1 MSGLQHVGGLTG
13 GVGNPGMNIV
23 IAVGRA
29 ARMGRFI
36 RTTVIVEYAAKLD
49 VCRVCQYFQPN
60 YYLSEWRAL
69 RDMNRQKD
77 TRSSLDRSSTSSRM
91 PFVNNRPNSF
101 GAENEIEPHRKRFF
115 HDLARAVGISKE
127 DSEDHVHS
135 THSARQMRR
144 KAGQYSRDSSSHV
157 GAAMRELTGQRVA
170 IGVIVAILLNIVFTY
185 KEDDA
190 TPVMTMILLHGQT
203 SNERFANQALNIARS
218 SVVPNLF
225 SYERH
230 NESGLILFDE
240 YELDSG
246 RAADD
251 IRMRELLNVT
261 ISSDVADSIGMFDN
275 RLYIKGNAMTVSY
288 LYVKCISSL

>member
-1 MSGLQHVGGLTG
+1 MSGLHRVGGLTG

-49 VCRVCQYFQPN
+49 VSRYFQPN

-77 TRSSLDRSSTSSRM
+77 TRSSLDRSS
-91 PFVNNRPNSF
+91 NNRPNSF
-101 GAENEIEPHRKRFF
+101 GAENEIEPHRKKFF
-115 HDLARAVGISKE
+115 HDLARAVGISKQ

-135 THSARQMRR
+135 SHSARQMRR

-170 IGVIVAILLNIVFTY
+170 IGVIVAMLLNIVFTY

-203 SNERFANQALNIARS
+203 SNERFANQALSIARF

-225 SYERH
+225 SYERN

-246 RAADD
+246 RTVDD

-288 LYVKCISSL
+288 LHVQCIRSL